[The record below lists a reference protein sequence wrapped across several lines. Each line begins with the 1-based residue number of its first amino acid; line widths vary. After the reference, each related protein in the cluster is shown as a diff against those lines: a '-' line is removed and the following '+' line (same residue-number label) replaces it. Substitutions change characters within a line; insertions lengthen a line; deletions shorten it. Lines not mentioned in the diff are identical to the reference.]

1 MHSARAF
8 APKPRYKVAFDLVF
22 IEGPDD
28 LVFPLFAE
36 CGGHRWQHVPPT
48 DHRGRVHTS
57 TVTVAVFE
65 MLPEKTWRL
74 SERDIEILIS
84 KGTGPG
90 GQNRN
95 KRETAVVIRHKPTGI
110 EVKAEA
116 ERGQIDN
123 KRVARATL
131 EFRVS
136 TFHASQHKAAQ
147 DSAREGMVGSGQRG
161 DKARTYREQNNQV
174 TDHRT
179 GRKAR
184 LSDIRAGRLEL
195 LR

>member
-48 DHRGRVHTS
+48 ERRGRVHTS
-57 TVTVAVFE
+57 TVTVAVFKV
-65 MLPEKTWRL
+65 LPEKAWRL
-74 SERDIEILIS
+74 SEKDIDKY

-95 KRETAVVIRHKPTGI
+95 KRETAVVMRHRPTGI

-136 TFHASQHKAAQ
+136 SFYARQHKATQ
-147 DSAREGMVGSGQRG
+147 DYARKGMVGSGQRG
-161 DKARTYREQNNQV
+161 DKTRTYRAQDDQV
-174 TDHRT
+174 TDHRA

-184 LSDIRAGRLEL
+184 LSDICAGRLEL
-195 LR
+195 VR